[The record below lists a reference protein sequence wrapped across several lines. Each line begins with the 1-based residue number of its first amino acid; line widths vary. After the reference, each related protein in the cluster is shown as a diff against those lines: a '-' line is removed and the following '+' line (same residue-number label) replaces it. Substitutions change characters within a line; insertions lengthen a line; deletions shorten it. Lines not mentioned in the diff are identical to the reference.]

1 MNNEQ
6 TVPVPLTGDDYYG
19 EGKCHVCQNDI
30 AIKVNGRFYDKIV
43 GDLVTGFNNGF
54 KAARKLNANHAA
66 LVEALNDMTEAE
78 TQYLIAVTRGTEGR
92 RPPSECEHDWGPVWP
107 GPGQDDWD
115 YECIHCNQTRAVADF
130 WKREPPSS
138 GHFYWF
144 RRDFIEEI
152 QKWSHP
158 YPVYKHKATR
168 QIYQH
173 WHGPIETR
181 NGRILPPPTPDSK
194 LTP

>member
-66 LVEALNDMTEAE
+66 LVDAAKDYVNHGAFRGSEQRRFQALKAAVEALTEAE
-78 TQYLIAVTRGTEGR
+78 Q
-92 RPPSECEHDWGPVWP
+92 
-107 GPGQDDWD
+107 
-115 YECIHCNQTRAVADF
+115 
-130 WKREPPSS
+130 KR
-138 GHFYWF
+138 
-144 RRDFIEEI
+144 
-152 QKWSHP
+152 
-158 YPVYKHKATR
+158 
-168 QIYQH
+168 
-173 WHGPIETR
+173 
-181 NGRILPPPTPDSK
+181 
-194 LTP
+194 